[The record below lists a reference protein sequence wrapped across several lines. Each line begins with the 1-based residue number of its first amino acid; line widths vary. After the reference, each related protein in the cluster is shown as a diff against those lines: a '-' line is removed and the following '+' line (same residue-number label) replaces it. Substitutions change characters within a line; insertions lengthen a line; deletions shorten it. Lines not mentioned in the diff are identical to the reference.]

1 MPIRPMTMA
10 DLATVIKIEEQLF
23 PTDAWT
29 KDMFIGELSQVPTS
43 RAVVVLEVENQI
55 IGYASLRFVGREAD
69 VNTIAIS
76 PDFQRRGFG
85 NELLNWLLN
94 KAKELKV
101 QEIFLDVRAD
111 NTAAIEM
118 YRAAG
123 FELIDIRRNYYDHK
137 IDAQVLR
144 KKIT

>member
-1 MPIRPMTMA
+1 VTGVQTCALPI
-10 DLATVIKIEEQLF
+10 
-23 PTDAWT
+23 
-29 KDMFIGELSQVPTS
+29 
-43 RAVVVLEVENQI
+43 
-55 IGYASLRFVGREAD
+55 YASLRFVGREAD

>member
-1 MPIRPMTMA
+1 MHIRPMTMA

-29 KDMFIGELSQVPTS
+29 QDLFIGELTEVPAS

-69 VNTIAIS
+69 INTIAIS
-76 PDFQRRGFG
+76 PEFQRRGFG
-85 NELLNWLLN
+85 NELLNWLID
-94 KAKELKV
+94 KSKELKV

-123 FELIDIRRNYYDHK
+123 FELIDIRRNYYEHK

-144 KKIT
+144 KKI